1 MAKFEIY
8 LTQSVTAEVTVTF
21 TIESDQSEDEVLA
34 LFEEQAQDW
43 TRLARLDPESDGIE
57 GYVQDTFHY
66 ELNYEGDDGG
76 DVEVSVT
83 EIDPQPKPKKIA
95 DAKKDA
101 PVTKITTTKT
111 KVKTDSILMENNLV
125 KDIDGNT
132 YNVVKIGKQVWTIEN
147 LNVSKYRNGDVIPQ
161 VQDKVEWATLKTG
174 AWCYYENKDE
184 NGTTYGKLY
193 NWFAVNDPR
202 GLAPEGFQIPS
213 NKDWSTL
220 TKNIGGEELYN
231 KVLIAGGKMKEKG
244 NTHWEKPNKGASNAS
259 GFTGLP
265 GGIRDQDG
273 MFVGKGLNATWWSSS
288 EENTDNAWYRNVS
301 QNYDHLGFSDIFKA
315 RGFSVRCLKD

>member
-21 TIESDQSEDEVLA
+21 TIESDQTEDEVLA
-34 LFEEQAQDW
+34 LFEEQSQDW
-43 TRLARLDPESDGIE
+43 TRLARLDPESDGVE
-57 GYVQDTFHY
+57 GYIKNTFKY

-132 YNVVKIGKQVWTIEN
+132 YNVVKIGKQLWTTEN
-147 LNVSKYRNGDVIPQ
+147 LNVSKYRNGDEIPQ
-161 VQDKVEWATLKTG
+161 VQNEAEWATLKTG
-174 AWCYYENKDE
+174 AWCYYENKDD
-184 NGTTYGKLY
+184 NGTKYGKLY

-202 GLAPEGFQIPS
+202 GLAPEGFHIPS
-213 NKDWSTL
+213 DKEWKTL
-220 TKNIGGEELYN
+220 TTNLGGDTA
-231 KVLIAGGKMKEKG
+231 AGGKKKETG
-244 NTHWEKPNKGASNAS
+244 TALSNSSNQNATNS
-259 GFTGLP
+259 IGFTALP
-265 GGIRDQDG
+265 GGYSDLGGAFDG
-273 MFVGKGLNATWWSSS
+273 IGNDGYWWSSS
-288 EENTDNAWYRNVS
+288 ENDMADAWSRILIYSNVTPKRS
-301 QNYDHLGFSDIFKA
+301 SFNKKN
-315 RGFSVRCLKD
+315 GFSVRCLRD